1 MKATFGSKFVSALI
15 VVLTIVTTSDGRG
28 NAFGAQRCLA
38 AAFCGSGKSNR
49 VRRFPRHSPSMS
61 AGRGKDIKDWVSYL
75 EEEFNR
81 SGDDND
87 GGGSDND
94 DLRPEPK
101 PRAFQTSVTT
111 HTNAMDL
118 LDQIDTAPPNDLTV
132 VLFFAHYCK
141 TCQRAIVPFKQLA
154 NDSEPSVRFVRFE
167 TSSLSPKQFFSLGI
181 DRVPFLQIYRNGICV
196 ASFSAT
202 EKTSLTSRKMV
213 LRPRLLENIEACKR
227 RSLIEWSAFRD
238 QYDAEI
244 EANKFARA
252 KIREAS
258 VSRNAMEHNR
268 DNDEDD
274 DDDERLYRSVRT
286 LTSESDLLRLLRD
299 NQETRIEEASED
311 DSEGGDEDSTVV
323 IMFHSHF
330 DPSCVRAQHK
340 FRKIAS
346 ERQQTTTPSSC
357 TMARIEASIL
367 PDKILQSLGIER
379 YPHIQIYRS
388 SRHSEKGGEG
398 TIDTKECVA
407 SFSIPRSFLFS
418 RMLHESLDAIDQ
430 RTPEEWAEFY
440 SQHREQIET
449 QQLALEEIVREKKQ
463 R

>member
-1 MKATFGSKFVSALI
+1 
-15 VVLTIVTTSDGRG
+15 
-28 NAFGAQRCLA
+28 
-38 AAFCGSGKSNR
+38 
-49 VRRFPRHSPSMS
+49 MS

-87 GGGSDND
+87 GGSGDND

-101 PRAFQTSVTT
+101 PARAFQTSVTS

-154 NDSEPSVRFVRFE
+154 NDSESSVRFVRFE

-202 EKTSLTSRKMV
+202 EKTSRTSRKMV
-213 LRPRLLENIEACKR
+213 LRPRLLENIEACRR
-227 RSLIEWSAFRD
+227 RSMTEWSAFRD
-238 QYDAEI
+238 KYDAEI
-244 EANKFARA
+244 EANKLARA
-252 KIREAS
+252 KIREAGL
-258 VSRNAMEHNR
+258 SRKSMEHNG
-268 DNDEDD
+268 DNDEDND

-299 NQETRIEEASED
+299 NED
-311 DSEGGDEDSTVV
+311 SRDDNSEGRDEDSTVV

-330 DPSCVRAQHK
+330 DSSCLRAQHK

-346 ERQQTTTPSSC
+346 ERQQTTTPPSC

-367 PDKILQSLGIER
+367 PDKTLQSLGIER

-388 SRHSEKGGEG
+388 SRNSEKGEG

-430 RTPEEWAEFY
+430 RTPEEWAEFF
-440 SQHREQIET
+440 SQHREQIKT
-449 QQLALEEIVREKKQ
+449 QQLALEGIVREKEQ